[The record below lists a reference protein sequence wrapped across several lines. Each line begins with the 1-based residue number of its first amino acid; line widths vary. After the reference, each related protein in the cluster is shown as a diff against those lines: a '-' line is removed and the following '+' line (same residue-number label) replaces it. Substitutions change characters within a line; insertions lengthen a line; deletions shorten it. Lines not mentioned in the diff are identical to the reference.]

1 MILFGLMRFYKI
13 TGDIMHYDI
22 SSYLPQKPIIACPLL
37 LKNMED
43 FKSESIFFFNGKM
56 VLKKE
61 NAIANV
67 PLYSNCL
74 ILKECVRHVVSDIS

>member
-1 MILFGLMRFYKI
+1 M

-43 FKSESIFFFNGKM
+43 FKSESIFFF
-56 VLKKE
+56 
-61 NAIANV
+61 
-67 PLYSNCL
+67 
-74 ILKECVRHVVSDIS
+74 

>member
-1 MILFGLMRFYKI
+1 M
-13 TGDIMHYDI
+13 TGDIMHYDK

-43 FKSESIFFFNGKM
+43 FKSENIFFFFNGKM
-56 VLKKE
+56 VFKKE

-74 ILKECVRHVVSDIS
+74 ILK